1 MAASLRT
8 APPTG
13 AAPTTTGPC
22 TGDGCRTREAWPLH
36 HVKHRGELHRFCTGC
51 MLKYHPSLFCSLCFD
66 LIDSLADPSPPP
78 NPNPNPNPT
87 TNSSNL
93 KQQIIHCSSCHNVC
107 HASCLPPSSS
117 SDFFLCPSCSSSATA
132 SAAAD
137 ALTSSNSSS
146 RRRTLDLPYART
158 LLCAAR
164 LSAQSMTRVA
174 AAARSDADRKAKEA
188 AAARKRAREMLERV
202 AAVAKSFRDKDK
214 DQKEQEPREKDQGE
228 IRGKGKWGLGVPVG
242 PGGRERDKWM
252 RLYEMSTP
260 FHDGDKPLPG
270 TLPITPAAKFEHDE
284 AKDTVAR
291 KPSAV
296 LPSSVSKGTPS
307 S

>member
-1 MAASLRT
+1 MNEAMVDASGTGTGTAAAATGCT
-8 APPTG
+8 ATG
-13 AAPTTTGPC
+13 ES
-22 TGDGCRTREAWPLH
+22 CRTREAWPLH
-36 HVKHRGELHRFCTGC
+36 HVKHQGGYLRLCTAC
-51 MLKYHPSLFCSLCFD
+51 VLKYHPSLFCSLCLD
-66 LIDSLADPSPPP
+66 LIDPSPNPP
-78 NPNPNPNPT
+78 NHPT
-87 TNSSNL
+87 
-93 KQQIIHCSSCHNVC
+93 IHCSSCHNVC

-132 SAAAD
+132 SAAAAAD
-137 ALTSSNSSS
+137 SLASSS
-146 RRRTLDLPYART
+146 RRRTLDLPYARS

-164 LSAQSMTRVA
+164 LSAQSMTRAA
-174 AAARSDADRKAKEA
+174 AAARADADRKAKEA

-214 DQKEQEPREKDQGE
+214 DKDHKDQEPREKDPSE
-228 IRGKGKWGLGVPVG
+228 VRGKAKWGLGVPVG

-252 RLYEMSTP
+252 RLYEMPTP
-260 FHDGDKPLPG
+260 FHDSDKPLPG
-270 TLPITPAAKFEHDE
+270 TLPKPPAAKFEQDD

-296 LPSSVSKGTPS
+296 LPSSGTKGTPS